1 MRSALG
7 KARGKGSARGG
18 THHWMM
24 QRITAIGLIPLTIY
38 LIIALVRAMTLDYGG
53 ALEWFKFPINGAA
66 MILFITAAF
75 YHANLGMQIIIEDYV
90 PSEIKR
96 ISIIIAIKLVFCAA
110 AALSIFSILAVAL

>member
-24 QRITAIGLIPLTIY
+24 QRITAIGLIPLTLY
-38 LIIALVRAMTLDYGG
+38 LAFALIQAMTLDYGG
-53 ALEWFKFPINGAA
+53 ALEWFKSPINGAA
-66 MILFITAAF
+66 MILFIIAAF

-90 PSEIKR
+90 ASELKR